1 MKIKS
6 MTVHNFRSI
15 EEAKFDFYDYTVLVG
30 SNNAGKS
37 NVLTALRIFYEDGIK
52 FDDKSDFPK
61 FQTAD
66 NESWIEIEYIL
77 TNEEFSNLKE
87 EYKNPGNILKVRKYL
102 YSQDRNRVKANQSNI
117 YAYENGVLS
126 QNLFYGAKNISEAK
140 LGTVIYIPEVTTTD
154 ETLKLTGPSPLR
166 EVITFVMKKVV
177 KNSESFGNLNKAF
190 EEFNS
195 KFKEEA
201 SNEGF
206 SLSKLMEEINN
217 SLKEWKVEFNLNIN
231 PIRPEDI
238 IKSLVSHYVID
249 KSLDKEMDVKYFGQ
263 GLQRHLIY
271 TLLKLSSKYS
281 EKKTYEKKEFSP
293 ELTLILFEEPE
304 AFLHPGQQE
313 YLNASLKS
321 LSMEEGQQIIV
332 STHSPVFVSRNIE
345 DITALIKLKRDNGI
359 TRVFQVSKDTQKKI
373 IEQNNELAQLLKSKL
388 NDPSVDQ
395 HTKKRIE
402 EIIGD
407 TDDDMRMEEEAIR
420 YLLWLDSERCSAF
433 FADIVLICEGA
444 TEKTFID
451 YLIKNKW
458 SDLREKRIYVLD
470 AMGKF
475 NIHRYMNL
483 FKELGIYHSVLADKD
498 ENQKVQGIINQFIE
512 GQKNEFTISIDF
524 FDKDIETFLG
534 IKAPPSNRKDKKPLN
549 VMWHYFNGKISE
561 DNIDKLKQKI
571 DMIIKGNN
579 TNEPN

>member
-6 MTVHNFRSI
+6 ITAHNFRSI
-15 EEAKFDFYDYTVLVG
+15 KEAKFDAYNYTVLVG

-66 NESWIEIEYIL
+66 NESWIEIEYLL
-77 TNEEFSNLKE
+77 TDEEFSNLKE

-102 YSQDRNRVKANQSNI
+102 KSQDSNRVKANQSNI
-117 YAYENGVLS
+117 YGYENGALS
-126 QNLFYGAKNISEAK
+126 ENLFYGAKNVSEAK
-140 LGTVIYIPEVTTTD
+140 LGTAIYIPEVTTTD

-166 EVITFVMKKVV
+166 DVITFVMKKVV
-177 KNSESFGNLNKAF
+177 KTSESFRNLNKAF
-190 EEFNS
+190 EEFND

-201 SNEGF
+201 SKDGF
-206 SLSKLMEEINN
+206 SLSKLRKEIND

-231 PIRPEDI
+231 PVRPEDI
-238 IKSLVSHYVID
+238 IKSLVSHYAID
-249 KSLDKEMDVKYFGQ
+249 KSLDKEMDIKYFGQ

-271 TLLKLSSKYS
+271 TLLKLSSQYT
-281 EKKTYEKKEFSP
+281 EKKTYEKKEFAP

-321 LSMEEGQQIIV
+321 LSSEEGQQIIV
-332 STHSPVFVSRNIE
+332 STHSPIFVSKNIE

-359 TRVFQVSKDTQKKI
+359 TQVFQVSEDTQKMI
-373 IEQNNELAQLLKSKL
+373 IDQNNELAQLLQSKL
-388 NDPSVDQ
+388 NDSSVDQ
-395 HTKKRIE
+395 LTKRRIR

-407 TDDDMRMEEEAIR
+407 TGDDTRMEEEAIR

-451 YLIKNKW
+451 YLIKNNW
-458 SDLREKRIYVLD
+458 NDLREKRIYVLD

-498 ENQKVQGIINQFIE
+498 ENNNVHQFINAFI
-512 GQKNEFTISIDF
+512 GNKKNKFTKSIDF
-524 FDKDIETFLG
+524 FDKDIETFLK
-534 IKAPPSNRKDKKPLN
+534 INAPPSTRRDKKPLN
-549 VMWHYFNGKISE
+549 VMWHYSKGKISE
-561 DNIDKLKQKI
+561 DRIGELKKKV
-571 DMIIKGNN
+571 DRLL
-579 TNEPN
+579 